1 MQSFKN
7 LESQPISTHP
17 IKFSLEKHSSIM
29 FKFCLS
35 RIKAIRY
42 ALEGWLHVL
51 HTQKNSWVHAFASL
65 AAILM
70 GLWLHI
76 SLQDWSI
83 LILTIAFV
91 WMTEF
96 INTAIETITD
106 LISPEKNQIA
116 KISKDVSAAAV
127 LIAAGASIIVG
138 LLIFGPPLLE
148 VIRNLI
154 RGY

>member
-1 MQSFKN
+1 
-7 LESQPISTHP
+7 
-17 IKFSLEKHSSIM
+17 M

-35 RIKAIRY
+35 RITAIRY

-51 HTQKNSWVHAFASL
+51 HTQKNTWVHATASL
-65 AAILM
+65 AVILM

-76 SLQDWSI
+76 SPQDWSI

-91 WMTEF
+91 WMAEF

-106 LISPEKNQIA
+106 LISPEKNQLA

-127 LIAAGASIIVG
+127 LIAAGASILVG
-138 LLIFGPPLLE
+138 LLILGPPLLD

>member
-1 MQSFKN
+1 
-7 LESQPISTHP
+7 
-17 IKFSLEKHSSIM
+17 M
-29 FKFCLS
+29 FEFCLS

-65 AAILM
+65 AVILM
-70 GLWLHI
+70 GFWLHI
-76 SLQDWSI
+76 SPQDWSI
-83 LILTIAFV
+83 LILTIALV
-91 WMTEF
+91 WMAEF
-96 INTAIETITD
+96 INTAIETMTD
-106 LISPEKNQIA
+106 LISPEKNQLA

-138 LLIFGPPLLE
+138 LLILGPPLLG

-154 RGY
+154 RGF